1 MIIEISTAEFLSF
14 IGSTIQDKEYI
25 SYRDLFE
32 KANQIEHRVKG
43 IRIDLSELRFRRA
56 INIYGIG
63 MTDNRVDIQSPGFR
77 RMLCY
82 ERIPNHIASKL
93 IQILSQP

>member
-14 IGSTIQDKEYI
+14 VGLNFQEHGYI
-25 SYRDLFE
+25 TYRDLFE

-43 IRIDLSELRFRRA
+43 IRIDLSELRFRRT

-63 MTDNRVDIQSPGFR
+63 MTDNRVETQSPGFR
-77 RMLCY
+77 KMLSY

-93 IQILSQP
+93 IQILRQS